1 MGLTPSSP
9 QWPPIVGLGDV
20 QPLKTFL
27 FTDGEFFGGEN
38 VKNYALSEGQIGN

>member
-27 FTDGEFFGGEN
+27 STGGEN
-38 VKNYALSEGQIGN
+38 FGAKNVKNWE